1 MAIPETQSNPYQRL
15 ADGGGRAIDKLAY
28 TIAEFCAATGLGR
41 SSTYEE
47 IAAGRLRAIKAG
59 GRRLILKQDAEEW
72 LYANRDAP

>member
-1 MAIPETQSNPYQRL
+1 MTWHQP

-28 TIAEFCAATGLGR
+28 TISEFCAVTGIGR
-41 SSTYEE
+41 SSAYEE
-47 IAAGRLRAIKAG
+47 IAAGRLRAIKAA